1 MTFILLTVAVGFAV
15 VVGGEA
21 EVFFHIFSEEREVV
35 KAHLAGYF
43 LDAQVAVEQ

>member
-21 EVFFHIFSEEREVV
+21 EVFFHIFSEEREVDESHFV
-35 KAHLAGYF
+35 GNL
-43 LDAQVAVEQ
+43 LNAQVAV